1 MKLKYYKLDKNAFEP
16 TYGTVESAGLDLYA
30 INGVS
35 INPKESAIIHT
46 GIAMEIPKGYFGGIY
61 PRSGLAIKRGLR
73 LQNCVGVIDSD
84 YRGEIMV
91 GLYNDSDKCQVI
103 SYGDRV
109 AQMIIQSYAHAE
121 LDQHDVSELN
131 TNTERSTGG
140 FGSTGMN

>member
-1 MKLKYYKLDKNAFEP
+1 MNLKYYKLDKNAIEP
-16 TYGTVESAGLDLYA
+16 TYGTSESAGFDLYA
-30 INGVS
+30 INGA
-35 INPKESAIIHT
+35 ILAPKESAIFHT
-46 GIAMEIPKGYFGGIY
+46 GIAMEIPNGYFGAIY
-61 PRSGLAIKRGLR
+61 PRSGLAIKHGLR
-73 LQNCVGVIDSD
+73 LQNCVGIIDSD

-109 AQMIIQSYAHAE
+109 AQMVIQPYVHAE

-140 FGSTGMN
+140 FGSTGRN

>member
-1 MKLKYYKLDKNAFEP
+1 MNLKYYKLGKNAIEP
-16 TYGTVESAGLDLYA
+16 TYGTSESAGLDLYA
-30 INGVS
+30 INGAC

-61 PRSGLAIKRGLR
+61 PRSGLAIRRGLR

-91 GLYNDSDKCQVI
+91 GLYNDSDSCQII

-109 AQMIIQSYAHAE
+109 AQMIIQSYVNAE